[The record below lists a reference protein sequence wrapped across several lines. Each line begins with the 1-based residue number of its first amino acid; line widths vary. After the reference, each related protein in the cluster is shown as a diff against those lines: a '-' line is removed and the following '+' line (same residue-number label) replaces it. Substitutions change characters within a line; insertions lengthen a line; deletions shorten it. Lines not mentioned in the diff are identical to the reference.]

1 MKMKWEKIIVDSKN
15 REVLQKISEIFKCL
29 LKNINSSNNN
39 IGLLSGKTGIAL
51 FLYYYSKLLN
61 KIKFADQGYEFL
73 FDVFDEIN
81 QGFNYHIFCS

>member
-39 IGLLSGKTGIAL
+39 IGLLSDYPVLWIFIHK
-51 FLYYYSKLLN
+51 
-61 KIKFADQGYEFL
+61 
-73 FDVFDEIN
+73 
-81 QGFNYHIFCS
+81 GFTYMPPSI